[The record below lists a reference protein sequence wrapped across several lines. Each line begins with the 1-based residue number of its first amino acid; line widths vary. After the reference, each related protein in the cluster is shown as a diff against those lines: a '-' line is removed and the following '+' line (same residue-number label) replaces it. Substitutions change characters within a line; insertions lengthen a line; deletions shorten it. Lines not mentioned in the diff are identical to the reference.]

1 VGVTLPTIL
10 TTWSDAEVATVLSLL
25 LSGR

>member
-1 VGVTLPTIL
+1 VTLPTIL

>member
-1 VGVTLPTIL
+1 VTLPTIL
-10 TTWSDAEVATVLSLL
+10 TTWSDAEVATVLALL